1 MHRVQN
7 SRCCFFFFF
16 PLSKLN
22 ISLRSSCLHD
32 FLEVRCSSCLCSSI
46 VEGVS
51 TTPLPPPQLLSGF
64 FLYCSSS
71 TFETDMDG
79 CRFFGIYSFL
89 VFSELPGSVV
99 WCLTLI
105 WVNMEMKVMTGGP
118 GGLSHRQME
127 VWAWHVSQHLLCRF
141 MSQAPSVSPACPRQ
155 NPFIQRSSAFRLFKN
170 VKTGW
175 GNSLNFQLTLQ

>member
-1 MHRVQN
+1 MFIHRVQN
-7 SRCCFFFFF
+7 SRCFFFFF

-105 WVNMEMKVMTGGP
+105 W
-118 GGLSHRQME
+118 
-127 VWAWHVSQHLLCRF
+127 
-141 MSQAPSVSPACPRQ
+141 
-155 NPFIQRSSAFRLFKN
+155 
-170 VKTGW
+170 
-175 GNSLNFQLTLQ
+175 GNSQPLLFQIFLHFLFFSQLGILIMNMLNLCSCPTNTYIFCSIFISFCSFCFWVCGVSIDITSSPDSLLSSIPVY